1 MVGFVRKNGVFGGV
15 VGIFGGVSEM
25 KRLITL
31 WRVQGGQNPI
41 TTPPMGHSGK
51 LQHRKQPFHY
61 VLTRSKNFFRKIE
74 KFSLTAG
81 AMCGS
86 MSSVARLAP

>member
-31 WRVQGGQNPI
+31 WRTQGGQNPI
-41 TTPPMGHSGK
+41 TTPPMGHDVK
-51 LQHRKQPFHY
+51 LQHRKQPFCA
-61 VLTRSKNFFRKIE
+61 VL
-74 KFSLTAG
+74 G
-81 AMCGS
+81 
-86 MSSVARLAP
+86 VAVWGMRHT